1 MIQTLSFIGD
11 AFWILGLALV
21 SALSWGAWKRI
32 PVGTKVPVA
41 WKGEVVSVRAHRL
54 PALWLVPVLAF
65 ALGVWLKFESRAPG
79 IDFNGALIA
88 LGVRA
93 TLAPLIAILHMS
105 QVRRALLALEDE
117 GALGPSR

>member
-1 MIQTLSFIGD
+1 MIQVLSYAGD
-11 AFWILGLALV
+11 VFWILGLALI

-32 PVGTKVPVA
+32 PAGTKVPVA
-41 WKGEVVSVRAHRL
+41 WKGETVSARAHRL

-79 IDFNGALIA
+79 IDLNGALIA

-93 TLAPLIAILHMS
+93 TLAPLIAVLHMG
-105 QVRRALLALEDE
+105 QIRRALATLEAE
-117 GALGPSR
+117 GALRPSR

>member
-1 MIQTLSFIGD
+1 MIQTLSFVGD
-11 AFWILGLALV
+11 AFWILGLALI

-32 PVGTKVPVA
+32 PAGTKVPVA
-41 WKGEVVSVRAHRL
+41 WKGSAVSVRAHRL

-65 ALGVWLKFESRAPG
+65 ALGVWLKLESRAPG
-79 IDFNGALIA
+79 IDLNGALIA

-105 QVRRALLALEDE
+105 QVRRALVALEDE
-117 GALGPSR
+117 GALEPSR

>member
-1 MIQTLSFIGD
+1 MIPTLSFVGD
-11 AFWILGLALV
+11 AFWILGLALI

-32 PVGTKVPVA
+32 PVGTKIPVA
-41 WKGEVVSVRAHRL
+41 WKGEAVAARAHRL

-79 IDFNGALIA
+79 IDLNGALIA

-105 QVRRALLALEDE
+105 QIRRALATLADE
-117 GALGPSR
+117 GHLRS

>member
-1 MIQTLSFIGD
+1 MIQGLSFAGD
-11 AFWILGLALV
+11 VFWILGLALI

-32 PVGTKVPVA
+32 PAGTRVPVV
-41 WKGEVVSVRAHRL
+41 WKGQAVSARAHRL

-65 ALGVWLKFESRAPG
+65 ALGIWLKFESRAPG
-79 IDFNGALIA
+79 IDLNGALIA

-93 TLAPLIAILHMS
+93 TLAPLIAVLHMG
-105 QVRRALLALEDE
+105 QIRRALAVLEDE

>member
-11 AFWILGLALV
+11 AFWILGLALI

-32 PVGTKVPVA
+32 PAGTTVPVA
-41 WKGEVVSVRAHRL
+41 WKGEAVTARAHRL

-79 IDFNGALIA
+79 IDLNGALIA
-88 LGVRA
+88 LGVRM

-105 QVRRALLALEDE
+105 QIRRALVALEDE